1 MQDLSELILDAMR
14 RGAPT
19 EALAAAQAAVVE
31 RPDDAAALR
40 ALAFAQ
46 QATGDATQAL
56 ASLDRAIELAPDEA
70 DAHFARAGLLLGAG
84 QVDAARAALTHSIG
98 LDPNLFGAYLLQ
110 AQLALGRGDLDE
122 AERLRRLATRIVPSH
137 PHLSAIEGTVALRRG
152 DAVGAQRI
160 LANALLAAPDDPHVG
175 YALAFAYI
183 AQGHLAFAEQALRKV
198 RENVPAAKNL
208 HALIA
213 DLMHQ
218 QGRPADA
225 AAEIAPLLADPAHA
239 TPGLHRIAG
248 ELELEAGHPERA
260 LPHLRT
266 ALAAK
271 PGDRAI
277 LAAILQAWQRLD
289 APEDA
294 RSTLDAAL
302 ATTSDSDDLWQA
314 RLALEPVGDAAA
326 QAVVARWRAAMPT
339 SVMALE
345 THMAIQNMAGDQA
358 GADATAQ
365 QILTLEPGRRSA
377 EMRLLNQLMDR
388 DPPAAVERC
397 RRLLERTPPGAPR
410 RLVQG
415 WLAMAQDHAGQAAGA
430 VATWSALQAEM
441 AAERLP
447 PWTPSTARSDWPE
460 LAPIAPDAVRTAF
473 LFGPPGSAVERV
485 AVLLGAHLPAFR
497 RDRFSPQ
504 PPRDS
509 FQKFSTIAAL
519 ADGDSDEAATLVSA
533 WRAGLP
539 QRGIASG
546 PVIDWL
552 PFWDNAFL
560 HVLRP
565 QLPEATL
572 LLVVRDPRDMLLDWL
587 AFGGATPVALADLVA
602 GAQWLAT
609 VLNQIAA
616 LHEQDLYPHQLL
628 RLDQAADDPAALAAL
643 LGGVLGL
650 DLPVPPAGALGAKRF
665 PAGHWRAYAQA
676 LAEPFALLAPVARRL
691 GYESA

>member
-1 MQDLSELILDAMR
+1 MHDLSDSILDAMR
-14 RGAPT
+14 RGSPA
-19 EALAAAQAAVVE
+19 EALAAAQAAVAE

-40 ALAFAQ
+40 ALAFTQ
-46 QATGDATQAL
+46 QATGDAAQAL

-84 QVDAARAALTHSIG
+84 QVDAAREALSHSIG

-122 AERLRRLATRIVPSH
+122 ADRLRRLATRIVPSH
-137 PHLSAIEGTVALRRG
+137 PHLSAIEGTILLRRG
-152 DAVGAQRI
+152 DAVAAQQI
-160 LANALLAAPDDPHVG
+160 LANALQAAPDDPHVG
-175 YALAFAYI
+175 YALAFTYM

-271 PGDRAI
+271 PDDRRI
-277 LAAILQAWQRLD
+277 LSAILQAWQRLD
-289 APEDA
+289 ATDDA

-302 ATTSDSDDLWQA
+302 ATTPDSDDLWQA
-314 RLALEPVGDAAA
+314 RLALEPVGGDVA
-326 QAVVARWRAAMPT
+326 QAVVARWRAAMPK

-345 THMAIQNMAGDQA
+345 TRMAIQNMTGDQA
-358 GADATAQ
+358 GADTTAQ
-365 QILTLEPGRRSA
+365 QILALEPGRRSA
-377 EMRLLNQLMDR
+377 ELRVLNQLMDR

-397 RRLLERTPPGAPR
+397 RQLLERTAPGVSR
-410 RLVQG
+410 RLVQS
-415 WLAMAQDHAGQAAGA
+415 WLAMAQDHAGQVAGA
-430 VATWSALQAEM
+430 VSTWSALQAGI
-441 AAERLP
+441 APERLP
-447 PWTPSTARSDWPE
+447 LWSPSTARSDWPE

-473 LFGPPGSAVERV
+473 LFGAPGSAVERV
-485 AVLLGAHLPAFR
+485 AVLLGANLPVFR
-497 RDRFSPQ
+497 RDRFGPR
-504 PPRDS
+504 PPRDG

-519 ADGDSDEAATLVSA
+519 ADGDSAEAATLVSG
-533 WRAGLP
+533 WRAALP
-539 QRGIASG
+539 ERGIASG

-552 PFWDNAFL
+552 PFWDNAL
-560 HVLRP
+560 LNVLRP

-572 LLVVRDPRDMLLDWL
+572 LVVVRDPRDMLLDWL
-587 AFGGATPVALADLVA
+587 AFGGPTPVALADLAA

-609 VLNQIAA
+609 VLNQLAA
-616 LHEQDLYPHQLL
+616 LHEQDLYPHQWL
-628 RLDQAADDPAALAAL
+628 RLDDAADDPAALTAL
-643 LGGVLGL
+643 VGGALGL
-650 DLPVPPAGALGAKRF
+650 DLPVPPAGALGTRRF

-676 LAEPFALLAPVARRL
+676 LAEPFAVLTPVARRL
-691 GYESA
+691 GYEPT